1 MDIAVLIAYNDPARG
16 REICRVLE
24 SIARSES
31 FVCASCDLA
40 RLLDDASH
48 LRPDIAIAEIP
59 EGELVERTLRQ
70 LRRVSPGT
78 RVLLAA
84 EVATQDLVIGAI
96 RGGAAGILEGL
107 PDPDDVAQ
115 ALAAVQAD
123 GAWYDHELLYRTLHQ
138 CLSTPHA
145 AAPTATGGENRLTA
159 REEEILSLAGDGL
172 SNKEI
177 GRQLA
182 ISDTT
187 VKTHLHRIYMKL
199 NRSGRYKA
207 FLSQPAPLAPLSDPL
222 RPGPPVRGSSWGP
235 LS

>member
-24 SIARSES
+24 SIARSQS
-31 FVCASCDLA
+31 FVCASCEVA
-40 RLLDDASH
+40 RLMEDASR

-84 EVATQDLVIGAI
+84 EVATQDLVMGAI

-107 PDPDDVAQ
+107 PDADDVAQ
-115 ALAAVQAD
+115 ALAVVQAD

-145 AAPTATGGENRLTA
+145 PAPAAASAETPLTA

-187 VKTHLHRIYMKL
+187 VKTHLHRIYVKL

-207 FLSQPAPLAPLSDPL
+207 FLSQPGVLGGAPAPL
-222 RPGPPVRGSSWGP
+222 RGGPPVRNSSWGP
-235 LS
+235 LT